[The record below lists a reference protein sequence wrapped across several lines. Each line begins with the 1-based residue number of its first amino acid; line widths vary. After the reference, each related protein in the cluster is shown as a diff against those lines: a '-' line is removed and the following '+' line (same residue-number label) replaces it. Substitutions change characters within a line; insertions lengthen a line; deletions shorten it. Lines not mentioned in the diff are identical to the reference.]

1 MLDQNFEC
9 HPADLLAST
18 HTTTPRAALVSGLGN
33 ETPPDHLQL
42 HTLDKLGDRRYSTS
56 DKPTIPHSFSKDAC
70 QAHCWCKFRPR
81 TLSSSNDFIRSLR
94 SDPIADVSSQSFR
107 RGLVLDLSVAFGAS
121 LLSGSSPV
129 HLRAFHAQ
137 LENLAVPQVQLLI
150 PLLLGLGTTFGYL
163 FWYGT

>member
-1 MLDQNFEC
+1 MVVFNGILLVQ
-9 HPADLLAST
+9 HP
-18 HTTTPRAALVSGLGN
+18 TTTPRAALVGGLAN
-33 ETPPDHLQL
+33 EAPPEHLQL
-42 HTLDKLGDRRYSTS
+42 HTLTTLVTVATRPLHN
-56 DKPTIPHSFSKDAC
+56 PTIPHSFSKDAC

>member
-1 MLDQNFEC
+1 ME
-9 HPADLLAST
+9 
-18 HTTTPRAALVSGLGN
+18 G
-33 ETPPDHLQL
+33 PPDHLQL
-42 HTLDKLGDRRYSTS
+42 HTLDNLGDHRYLTS
-56 DKPTIPHSFSKDAC
+56 DKPTIPHSLFQDAY
-70 QAHCWCKFRPR
+70 QAHCWCKLRPR
-81 TLSSSNDFIRSLR
+81 TLSSSNDLNCSLR
-94 SDPIADVSSQSFR
+94 SDSIADVPYQSFR